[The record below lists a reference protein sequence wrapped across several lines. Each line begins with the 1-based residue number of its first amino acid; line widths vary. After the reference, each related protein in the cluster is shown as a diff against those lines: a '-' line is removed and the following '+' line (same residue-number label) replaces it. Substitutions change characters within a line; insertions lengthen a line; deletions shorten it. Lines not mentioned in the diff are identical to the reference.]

1 MSRERLEPTAALA
14 ALITGNHR
22 HVAARASGDRAP
34 TPALAAGGGP
44 IALVALCGAG
54 VADPAALFSR
64 RESDVAVVVP
74 SAPIDTLA
82 SVVGPTR
89 LEHLVE
95 GACSALEA
103 AASDGVPLVVLLASV
118 AEQGV
123 SVGIVFRSL
132 ERELFETLSG
142 ALARSADARAAI
154 RNGHLRVVAALVEEP
169 ARRVHWLGEHPEL
182 ARLLAAGS

>member
-1 MSRERLEPTAALA
+1 M
-14 ALITGNHR
+14 
-22 HVAARASGDRAP
+22 AARASGD
-34 TPALAAGGGP
+34 AASSPSGPGEGP
-44 IALVALCGAG
+44 IAVVAICGAG

-64 RESDVAVVVP
+64 RESDVAVVAS
-74 SAPIDTLA
+74 SARTEIPA

-89 LEHLVE
+89 LEHLVD
-95 GACSALEA
+95 GASAALEV

-142 ALARSADARAAI
+142 ALARSANARAAI
-154 RNGHLRVVAALVEEP
+154 RSGRLRVAAALVEEP